1 MIFGGSRSVSLKRAI
16 QWLAFAT
23 VSGASVAAFT
33 VFPLGRWLL
42 DLVEWVRSAGAAGVL
57 LFAIAYVGATVLL
70 LPGSILTLG
79 AGFAYGPL
87 LGTLLVSPISVAAA
101 TASFLLARFV
111 AREGVARRIER
122 DGRVAAIDRSVG
134 KSGHKVVAHVQN
146 SPNQTLNLLNAAKGL
161 TRVSTRDIGVGSRV
175 GMLPGTLLYVYL
187 GSLVTSA
194 SEIASGKR
202 PDAGTWGSVLYWG
215 GLGATVVVTVVVS
228 RIAKRALASTLS
240 PPARSTATPGS
251 KERHA

>member
-1 MIFGGSRSVSLKRAI
+1 MIFGGSRSVSLKRGI
-16 QWLAFAT
+16 QWLAFVT
-23 VSGASVAAFT
+23 VSGAAVAAFT
-33 VFPLGRWLL
+33 GFPLGRWLL

-111 AREGVARRIER
+111 ARQWVARRIER
-122 DGRVAAIDRSVG
+122 DERFAAVDRAVGNSGLKIVALLRL
-134 KSGHKVVAHVQN
+134 
-146 SPNQTLNLLNAAKGL
+146 SPILPFNFLNAALGL
-161 TRVSTRDIGVGSRV
+161 TRVRTRDFVLGSWV
-175 GMLPGTLLYVYL
+175 GMFPGTLLYVYL

-194 SEIASGKR
+194 SELASGKR